1 MKLVDKDISEQ
12 RAQYF
17 KSMNYMDYLVPIM
30 SVLAGLIVGAIFML
44 IIGADPIEAYKVLWN
59 SSFGSMRG
67 FGEMVVNAI
76 PLIFTGLAVAFGFRI
91 GLFNIG
97 GDGQFLVSYIAA
109 AYVGYIIQ
117 LPMYIHLPFALLAGI
132 LAAGIWGG
140 FAGYLKATLGVHEV
154 ITTIMM
160 NYIALYLVGYIVGGP
175 LKKPGQLPATYKIH
189 DSAKLFKILPPSRLN
204 ASFIVA
210 ILAALFIYYIL

>member
-30 SVLAGLIVGAIFML
+30 SVLAGLIVGAIFMI

-67 FGEMVVNAI
+67 FGEMLVGSI

-97 GDGQFLVSYIAA
+97 GDGQFLIAYITS
-109 AYVGYIIQ
+109 AYLGYIVN
-117 LPMYIHLPFALLAGI
+117 LPMIIHLPLAI
-132 LAAGIWGG
+132 
-140 FAGYLKATLGVHEV
+140 
-154 ITTIMM
+154 
-160 NYIALYLVGYIVGGP
+160 
-175 LKKPGQLPATYKIH
+175 
-189 DSAKLFKILPPSRLN
+189 
-204 ASFIVA
+204 
-210 ILAALFIYYIL
+210 